1 MKATPIRL
9 AAPIRLALAGLS
21 IVAAAPAM
29 AQTADQL
36 VGRWGLAAYFRDADA
51 ASVRSAAMRQCG
63 APYII
68 GKGPGG
74 GVMLH
79 RPDESR
85 TSEHVV
91 KSSLLGKSYIGPAGE
106 AGGSKDREIV
116 SFDGATLVLRW
127 VDGSVANRYG
137 TMVFVK
143 CRR

>member
-1 MKATPIRL
+1 LTATL
-9 AAPIRLALAGLS
+9 IRLALAGL
-21 IVAAAPAM
+21 AACAVVPAQ

-51 ASVRSAAMRQCG
+51 ARVRAAAAAQCG

-74 GVMLH
+74 GVLLH

-127 VDGSVANRYG
+127 VDQSVASRYG

>member
-1 MKATPIRL
+1 MTATPLRLTL
-9 AAPIRLALAGLS
+9 AALAALAAG
-21 IVAAAPAM
+21 PAR
-29 AQTADQL
+29 AQSVDQF
-36 VGRWGLAAYFRDADA
+36 VGRWGLAAYFRESDA
-51 ASVRSAAMRQCG
+51 ARVRAAAAAQCG

-85 TSEHVV
+85 ASEHVL

-127 VDGSVANRYG
+127 VDQSVAKRYG